1 MKWYDGFALAMAVP
15 ALLLYS
21 LGDMAARLGV
31 GSIIVWIISMFCAV
45 WIVFG
50 YAELAGMFPN
60 KAGGFGVFQY
70 MALRNADF
78 AKKHPVVADTIGCI
92 GVWGYWWA
100 WSPVLAI
107 GGLVVGNWFQLIFP
121 QIPLYVGGFIPTDVI
136 IGAAFLFMLYMINYF
151 GIVAGAFVSWI
162 LTFCTII
169 PLGILSIGPFF
180 MGLVDWSNF
189 VPFLPM
195 DWRFYGGG
203 VLLDSWWQPMA
214 LYGILGGLF
223 IASWCDWAYEAAAVY
238 TAEYQNPQKDT
249 YKAILMSTIFCG
261 FFYILLPITTYGVL
275 GYDGIIAAPLLAI
288 PEIGI
293 MMFGQTGGYL
303 MMFMMMAAIL
313 LALNQATNGGGRS
326 LYQMAEDGLLLK
338 QFAAVNKHKVPSVAM
353 LYDVLFNVVLMFL
366 RSPIVILAAST
377 VGYNVVQILG
387 NRAFFFLRKKF
398 PNTPRPFKVPKWMLV
413 FLWPMFIVCI
423 LQLSAAPVFGGNIGT
438 LVGVVVAICVI
449 LVYTYRRKVQ
459 DRPGYKIFGESL
471 LPDYLKGTPDKNGK
485 LNALTDKIGFIS
497 LLLFIYALVLL
508 FAYIGTLGFG

>member
-1 MKWYDGFALAMAVP
+1 VLKAIESLEYVQVDPVRVVDTSHNLTLRNRVNDYRPELLAE
-15 ALLLYS
+15 LLYTRRGAFEYWCS
-21 LGDMAARLGV
+21 QRCILPMRDFPYFHYRMLHPDDFHSPFIESLKAMRVKFRANLEYVLSEIRKDGPLSASDLGRRGLISEKDAKRAMLMLWDSGEIMAHNVQGHGRIYDLTERLLPPSINMGNAVSLEEVRRFMLTKYFRSAGLGDTRDACRFGF
-31 GSIIVWIISMFCAV
+31 WSMPAKERKMV
-45 WIVFG
+45 SD
-50 YAELAGMFPN
+50 ELA
-60 KAGGFGVFQY
+60 
-70 MALRNADF
+70 
-78 AKKHPVVADTIGCI
+78 HE
-92 GVWGYWWA
+92 
-100 WSPVLAI
+100 
-107 GGLVVGNWFQLIFP
+107 GLVEEVRVEGVNATFYVPSDELQL
-121 QIPLYVGGFIPTDVI
+121 LEG
-136 IGAAFLFMLYMINYF
+136 
-151 GIVAGAFVSWI
+151 S
-162 LTFCTII
+162 
-169 PLGILSIGPFF
+169 
-180 MGLVDWSNF
+180 
-189 VPFLPM
+189 
-195 DWRFYGGG
+195 
-203 VLLDSWWQPMA
+203 
-214 LYGILGGLF
+214 
-223 IASWCDWAYEAAAVY
+223 
-238 TAEYQNPQKDT
+238 
-249 YKAILMSTIFCG
+249 
-261 FFYILLPITTYGVL
+261 
-275 GYDGIIAAPLLAI
+275 IAAPLLAI

-366 RSPIVILAAST
+366 RSPIVILVAST

-398 PNTPRPFKVPKWMLV
+398 PHTPRPFKVPKWMLV

-423 LQLSAAPVFGGNIGT
+423 LQLTAAPVFGGNIGT

-459 DRPGYKIFGESL
+459 DKPGYRIFGESL